1 MMHCT
6 MDDLLALRAGEASA
20 WARSHTEACA
30 TCRAELDALYQR
42 VAQLKALPARRPPR
56 DRWPVVRDAVL
67 AEGRRRRSRWGAW
80 SMAAAAATV
89 AGLLVFR
96 PFGTGQANAADL
108 ASIKRESA
116 TLEQQLRAVD
126 PDARVM
132 SGRTAALAAA
142 LEDRIA
148 GIDGELARVASPD
161 AARRADELVKLWQQR
176 VDLMQQLVGVH
187 VTRASYVG
195 L

>member
-6 MDDLLALRAGEASA
+6 MDDLLALRAGEGSA
-20 WARSHTEACA
+20 WARSHAEACA

-42 VAQLKALPARRPPR
+42 VAQLKALPARRPAR
-56 DRWPVVRDAVL
+56 DRWPAVREVVMA
-67 AEGRRRRSRWGAW
+67 GRRRRRERWGVW
-80 SMAAAAATV
+80 SVAAAAAV

-96 PFGTGQANAADL
+96 PFGTRQADAAEL
-108 ASIKRESA
+108 ARVKQDSA
-116 TLEQQLRAVD
+116 TLEQQLDRYD
-126 PDARVM
+126 PDARVI
-132 SGRTAALAAA
+132 SGRLAALAAA

-148 GIDGELARVASPD
+148 VIDGELARLGPPD
-161 AARRADELVKLWQQR
+161 VPPRPAELVKLWQQR

-187 VTRASYVG
+187 VTRAAYVG

>member
-6 MDDLLALRAGEASA
+6 MDDLLALRAGEGSV
-20 WARSHTEACA
+20 WARQHLDGCE
-30 TCRAELDALYQR
+30 TCGVELERLYQR
-42 VAQLKALPARRPPR
+42 VAQLKALPARRPAR
-56 DRWPVVRDAVL
+56 DRWPAVRDAIR
-67 AEGRRRRSRWGAW
+67 AERARRRGRWGAL
-80 SMAAAAATV
+80 SIAAAAV
-89 AGLLVFR
+89 AAIIVFR

-116 TLEQQLRAVD
+116 TLERELRAVD
-126 PDARVM
+126 PTARVM
-132 SGRTAALAAA
+132 SGRSAALAAA

-148 GIDGELARVASPD
+148 LIDGELARAGLPD
-161 AARRADELVKLWQQR
+161 APPRPDELVKLWQQR

-187 VTRASYVG
+187 VTRAAYVG

>member
-20 WARSHTEACA
+20 WARSHAEACA
-30 TCRAELDALYQR
+30 VCRAELEALYQR
-42 VAQLKALPARRPPR
+42 IAQLKALPVRRPPR
-56 DRWPVVRDAVL
+56 DRWPVVRETVL
-67 AEGRRRRSRWGAW
+67 AERRRRRERWAIW
-80 SMAAAAATV
+80 SVAAAAAV
-89 AGLLVFR
+89 AGVLVFR
-96 PFGTGQANAADL
+96 PSGQAADL
-108 ASIKRESA
+108 ASIKQESA

-132 SGRTAALAAA
+132 SGRTAALAAE

-148 GIDGELARVASPD
+148 AIDGELAREGFTDGTP
-161 AARRADELVKLWQQR
+161 RADELVKLWQQR

>member
-20 WARSHTEACA
+20 WARSHAEACV

-42 VAQLKALPARRPPR
+42 VAQLKALPARRPAR
-56 DRWPVVRDAVL
+56 DRWPVVRDAVMV
-67 AEGRRRRSRWGAW
+67 GRRRRRERWGVW
-80 SMAAAAATV
+80 SVAAAATV

-96 PFGTGQANAADL
+96 PFGTRQANAADL

-148 GIDGELARVASPD
+148 VIDGELARVGAPD

-176 VDLMQQLVGVH
+176 VDLMQDLVGVH

>member
-6 MDDLLALRAGEASA
+6 MDDLLALQAGEASA
-20 WARSHTEACA
+20 WARSHAAACA
-30 TCRAELDALYQR
+30 ACRAELDALYQR
-42 VAQLKALPARRPPR
+42 VAQLKALPTRRPPR

-67 AEGRRRRSRWGAW
+67 AERRRRRSRWGAW
-80 SMAAAAATV
+80 SVAAAATV

-116 TLEQQLRAVD
+116 TLEQQLRRVD

-132 SGRTAALAAA
+132 SGTAAALAAA

-148 GIDGELARVASPD
+148 AIDGELARVGPPD
-161 AARRADELVKLWQQR
+161 STPGPDELVKLWQQR

-187 VTRASYVG
+187 VTRAVYVG